1 MRQGDKHN
9 LLDCLEESVTNSHG
23 RSLDVDCKVL
33 DGPAVVHFLVLGT
46 SGTFDDYAKNVF
58 LPYVVKELDT
68 VSRIDIV
75 WDVYKSDSLKNAT
88 REKRGCGIRRRVS
101 SSTRIPGNWLAFLRN
116 NENKQE
122 LFRFLAQKCVD
133 YETEGDKTIYST
145 VDDQVVCSSRG
156 SITSALAPCSH
167 EEADSMIFVHVKNM
181 AQQGYTKVMIRT
193 VDTGVVVIAVAKFL
207 QIGLKELWVAFGSS
221 KNYRH
226 IEVHQIVSGIGAEKS
241 QALAFFHA
249 FTGCD
254 TVSFFSNRGKKS
266 AWQA

>member
-23 RSLDVDCKVL
+23 TSLDVDCKVL
-33 DGPAVVHFLVLGT
+33 DGPAVVHFLVPGT
-46 SGTFDDYAKNVF
+46 SGTFEDYANDVF

-75 WDVYKSDSLKNAT
+75 WDVYKSDSL
-88 REKRGCGIRRRVS
+88 REKRGCGTRRRVS
-101 SSTRIPGNWLAFLRN
+101 SCTRIPGNWPAFLRN

-133 YETEGDKTIYST
+133 YETEGDKTIYSM

-167 EEADSMIFVHVKNM
+167 EEADSRIFVHVKDM
-181 AQQGYTKVMIRT
+181 AQQGYTKVMIRN
-193 VDTGVVVIAVAKFL
+193 VDTDVVVIAVAKFL
-207 QIGLKELWVAFGSS
+207 QIGLKQLWVAFGTGN
-221 KNYRH
+221 NYRH
-226 IEVHQIVSGIGAEKS
+226 IEVHQIASGIGSEKS
-241 QALAFFHA
+241 MALALFHT
-249 FTGCD
+249 FTGYD
-254 TVSFFSNRGKKS
+254 TVSFF
-266 AWQA
+266 

>member
-1 MRQGDKHN
+1 MNSSGTRTSLAHRPWQ
-9 LLDCLEESVTNSHG
+9 LEVKCAKVTNITLH
-23 RSLDVDCKVL
+23 R
-33 DGPAVVHFLVLGT
+33 
-46 SGTFDDYAKNVF
+46 NVWTMK
-58 LPYVVKELDT
+58 LTK
-68 VSRIDIV
+68 
-75 WDVYKSDSLKNAT
+75 
-88 REKRGCGIRRRVS
+88 
-101 SSTRIPGNWLAFLRN
+101 
-116 NENKQE
+116 
-122 LFRFLAQKCVD
+122 
-133 YETEGDKTIYST
+133 GDKTIYST

-167 EEADSMIFVHVKNM
+167 EEADSMIFVHIQNM